1 MGWRDLLY
9 FSRGERRA
17 LCLLLAIVAGGWG
30 LMVWM
35 DHHQAANQPPSE
47 TEPQQVAPDDTIP
60 TAVTTADT
68 VITPQTGRRPTTP
81 LRAKRAPID
90 RRIREYRYP
99 PRLRAK
105 RAPIDRRIR
114 EYRYPPRES
123 NKFPEGTIVD
133 LNRADSLTLQRVP
146 GIGPT
151 FARRIVKYRKLL
163 GGFREVGQLREVYGI
178 TPERYA
184 ALSPWFRADTS
195 LLVRRDLNQLS
206 FKEMLRHPYIDYEQA
221 RALSNL
227 IRRKGHI
234 SGWDEVRLLDEF
246 PETAIQKLD
255 AYFLFALFHDN
266 RLPRDR
272 QGVHRQ

>member
-35 DHHQAANQPPSE
+35 DHHQAANQPPAE
-47 TEPQQVAPDDTIP
+47 TGPQQVAPDDTIP

-68 VITPQTGRRPTTP
+68 VITPQTGRQPTTP
-81 LRAKRAPID
+81 LRAERAPID
-90 RRIREYRYP
+90 RRV
-99 PRLRAK
+99 
-105 RAPIDRRIR
+105 R

-151 FARRIVKYRKLL
+151 FARRIVK
-163 GGFREVGQLREVYGI
+163 
-178 TPERYA
+178 
-184 ALSPWFRADTS
+184 
-195 LLVRRDLNQLS
+195 
-206 FKEMLRHPYIDYEQA
+206 
-221 RALSNL
+221 
-227 IRRKGHI
+227 
-234 SGWDEVRLLDEF
+234 
-246 PETAIQKLD
+246 
-255 AYFLFALFHDN
+255 
-266 RLPRDR
+266 
-272 QGVHRQ
+272 

>member
-35 DHHQAANQPPSE
+35 DHQSTNQPPAE

-99 PRLRAK
+99 PR
-105 RAPIDRRIR
+105 
-114 EYRYPPRES
+114 ES
-123 NKFPEGTIVD
+123 NKFPEGTIVERSMASRPSVMPRSAPGFEPTRRSWSAAISTSSR
-133 LNRADSLTLQRVP
+133 LRRCSAIPTSTSIRPVP
-146 GIGPT
+146 SPT
-151 FARRIVKYRKLL
+151 
-163 GGFREVGQLREVYGI
+163 
-178 TPERYA
+178 
-184 ALSPWFRADTS
+184 
-195 LLVRRDLNQLS
+195 
-206 FKEMLRHPYIDYEQA
+206 
-221 RALSNL
+221 
-227 IRRKGHI
+227 
-234 SGWDEVRLLDEF
+234 
-246 PETAIQKLD
+246 
-255 AYFLFALFHDN
+255 
-266 RLPRDR
+266 
-272 QGVHRQ
+272 

>member
-35 DHHQAANQPPSE
+35 DHQSTNQPPSE
-47 TEPQQVAPDDTIP
+47 TEPQQVAPSGP
-60 TAVTTADT
+60 PAATATNADTTALIPPPTDR
-68 VITPQTGRRPTTP
+68 QPTTP

-99 PRLRAK
+99 PR
-105 RAPIDRRIR
+105 
-114 EYRYPPRES
+114 ES
-123 NKFPEGTIVD
+123 DKFPEGTIVD

-151 FARRIVKYRKLL
+151 FARRIVKYRELL

-206 FKEMLRHPYIDYEQA
+206 FKEMLRHPYIDFDQA
-221 RALSNL
+221 RALTNL
-227 IRRKGHI
+227 IRRKGRI

-255 AYFLFALFHDN
+255 AYFGFSAH
-266 RLPRDR
+266 
-272 QGVHRQ
+272 